1 MEFVGIPMM
10 AYDQISERYFQML
23 ETDPVHNY
31 VQMQQEY
38 HKLKDLYFKYM
49 EQQAE
54 EMTQGYSDLHAR
66 VDAVKTEA
74 DKYPREWNTR
84 LYSKIDDKVNL
95 CKKFVVS
102 KVDIPDYE
110 IRCRRSGLQLRDIAN
125 AINLLPSLGTE
136 VDVMETEIHTS
147 DPTPKPQ
154 PTPKPGPSPQPQP
167 APQPKPTER
176 KLRSQLPTGQLSVA
190 QYKQWLKQQLAMVN
204 QFDTNDILK
213 FDE

>member
-1 MEFVGIPMM
+1 M
-10 AYDQISERYFQML
+10 
-23 ETDPVHNY
+23 
-31 VQMQQEY
+31 
-38 HKLKDLYFKYM
+38 
-49 EQQAE
+49 
-54 EMTQGYSDLHAR
+54 
-66 VDAVKTEA
+66 
-74 DKYPREWNTR
+74 
-84 LYSKIDDKVNL
+84 
-95 CKKFVVS
+95 
-102 KVDIPDYE
+102 
-110 IRCRRSGLQLRDIAN
+110 RDIAN

-154 PTPKPGPSPQPQP
+154 PIPKPGPSPQLQP

-204 QFDTNDILK
+204 QFDINDVLK

>member
-1 MEFVGIPMM
+1 
-10 AYDQISERYFQML
+10 
-23 ETDPVHNY
+23 
-31 VQMQQEY
+31 
-38 HKLKDLYFKYM
+38 
-49 EQQAE
+49 
-54 EMTQGYSDLHAR
+54 MTQGYTDLHAR

-147 DPTPKPQ
+147 DPAPKPQ
-154 PTPKPGPSPQPQP
+154 PTPNPQPGPNPQPQP
-167 APQPKPTER
+167 TPQPKPTER

-204 QFDTNDILK
+204 QYGSTDILK

>member
-1 MEFVGIPMM
+1 MM

-38 HKLKDLYFKYM
+38 QKLKDLYFKYM

-54 EMTQGYSDLHAR
+54 EMTQGYTDLHAR

-110 IRCRRSGLQLRDIAN
+110 IRCRRSGLQLRDIYFRTF
-125 AINLLPSLGTE
+125 LLISA
-136 VDVMETEIHTS
+136 HY
-147 DPTPKPQ
+147 TPNGSHSHECKFI
-154 PTPKPGPSPQPQP
+154 
-167 APQPKPTER
+167 
-176 KLRSQLPTGQLSVA
+176 SVA
-190 QYKQWLKQQLAMVN
+190 
-204 QFDTNDILK
+204 DIAFCNLR
-213 FDE
+213 